1 MLERYLQSQYF
12 SSEHGRADLHLPTW
26 VDESL
31 TIIKTGYFQDG
42 LVVECIPKHN
52 SMPEE
57 EVLVPFVH
65 FF

>member
-1 MLERYLQSQYF
+1 MLEWYLQSQYL
-12 SSEHGRADLHLPTW
+12 SSEHGRADLYLPTW

-31 TIIKTGYFQDG
+31 TIIKTGYFQGG
-42 LVVECIPKHN
+42 LGIECIPKHN

-57 EVLVPFVH
+57 EVLVLFMH